1 MVALT
6 GVPLLEGDLEHYP
19 RKFGK
24 YHLLGP
30 LAQGGMGALYLAV
43 GGDRGLERLM
53 VIKTVLPHL
62 ADAEYVARFRDEAKV
77 VVNLSH
83 GNLIPVFDAGQA
95 SGELFLAMDF
105 VEGRDLRAVWN
116 RCAKKQVAFP
126 IDVAVYIIKELCRG
140 LAYAHSFPDLHL
152 VHRDISPP
160 NILVSYTG
168 EVKLTDFGL
177 ASSTLKV
184 EKTAPGIIYGKVA
197 YMSPEQARGEK
208 LDGRSDMYAAAIV
221 LWELLTGRQ
230 LFPPGKDQPQD
241 LLARAKNP
249 EPMRPSKRAPRV
261 PVELDEI
268 CLKALA
274 AAKEDR
280 YADCDGMRMA
290 LQSWLAQNAPTTDGT
305 RMSAFLQELFAEDIQ
320 RDRAERSEL
329 LTKFRSRA
337 LTPAPIEELRLMV
350 EHGGQAPGAPDAAN
364 HEAPVRKP
372 GSVGRRASDR
382 QDDPIDRRQAPDR
395 RNLPTK
401 PISADPSGRATATAQ
416 QLQVQL
422 LTDEEA
428 EPDLIGSEVDG
439 RYRVLELIG
448 EGGMGK
454 VYLAEHIEIGKRV
467 ALKVLHPSYSRMPDL
482 VERFRREARAASKI
496 GHPNIVDVTDSGTT
510 ADGSVYFVMEYLEG
524 VELGSVIEREGALD
538 IARAL
543 KITGQI
549 CRALA
554 AAHREGIIHRDL
566 KPENIYL
573 ITRDG
578 TADVV
583 KVLDFGIAKT
593 TEAEAARERRLT
605 SPGMAMGTPEYMSPE
620 QAAGRPADA
629 RCDVYALGA
638 ILYEMVTGEPPYSG
652 DNFMEILTKK
662 ATLDPRPPHLV
673 RTELA
678 SQVSDLVMASMA
690 RNPSDRPQTMEALE
704 YELNKCLAGRGV
716 AVAQILGMTTDP
728 HVVATLNPGL
738 SMRQFDDAVV
748 VARAQTS
755 SPAIGLPRAGT
766 HSGVSEMPGMFSGP
780 AMSAGQHALIARQ
793 GTEPAGGTYAG
804 QSYPGQGYPG
814 QGYAGPSYPGQSYPG
829 VQSYQGQGNPGQSY
843 PEQSGPG
850 QSSPGQS
857 HPGQSMPLRAQTA
870 PSAYAPSISD
880 PNLALV
886 SQPVVALRRSALGV
900 FGWLVLAAV
909 LFGGVGAL
917 LYIALGERTAAT
929 KASEGVPSAVGSA
942 RTGAAK
948 AMPPPA
954 EAAGSA
960 QGSAEPPRA
969 PDAVTSSDGAGDD
982 GTPDPARSD
991 GKKPGDDKAHKRP
1004 PTRTGAIGKRPG
1016 SPADDKPTAL
1026 LVKEAKALEKAYKWP
1041 EVRAV
1046 YQKLEKAKGYNYG
1059 EALYHQAYA
1068 AFQAKLTGDTV
1079 ELAGKAMEQP
1089 GPYRVQA
1096 QFLFAD
1102 ALYKE
1107 GEYGRAKNVYNSIY
1121 NNQKGDEKTAAEKK
1135 IKACNRE
1142 LKLPEADGVGN

>member
-1 MVALT
+1 MVAST
-6 GVPLLEGDLEHYP
+6 RVPLLEGDLEHYP

-77 VVNLSH
+77 VVKLSH
-83 GNLIPVFDAGQA
+83 GNLIPVFDAGLVG
-95 SGELFLAMDF
+95 GELFLAMDF

-126 IDVAVYIIKELCRG
+126 IDVAVYIVKELCRG

-160 NILVSYTG
+160 NVLVSYTG

-177 ASSTLKV
+177 ASSTLKL

-268 CLKALA
+268 CLRALA
-274 AAKEDR
+274 AAKDER
-280 YADCDGMRMA
+280 YADCDAMRMA
-290 LQSWLAQNAPTTDGT
+290 LQSWLATNAPTTDGT
-305 RMSAFLQELFAEDIQ
+305 RMSAFLLELFADDIQ
-320 RDRAERSEL
+320 RERVERNDL
-329 LTKFRSRA
+329 LARVRTRA
-337 LTPAPIEELRLMV
+337 LTLPPTDELRLIV
-350 EHGGQAPGAPDAAN
+350 ESGRTQAAGTGANPAIQD
-364 HEAPVRKP
+364 APVRKP

-382 QDDPIDRRQAPDR
+382 QDDNNDRRQAPDR

-401 PISADPSGRATATAQ
+401 PADHSAGSAALAKAAE
-416 QLQVQL
+416 LHL
-422 LTDEEA
+422 DEEA

-439 RYRVLELIG
+439 RYRVIELIG

-454 VYLAEHIEIGKRV
+454 VYLAEHVEIGKRV

-538 IARAL
+538 VARGL

-549 CRALA
+549 CRALS

-566 KPENIYL
+566 KPENIFL

-638 ILYEMVTGEPPYSG
+638 ILYEMVTGIPPYSG

-662 ATLDPRPPHLV
+662 ATQDPRPPILV

-690 RNPSDRPQTMEALE
+690 RNPDDRPQTMEALE

-738 SMRQFDDAVV
+738 SMRTFDDAVV
-748 VARAQTS
+748 VAPRQQTS

-766 HSGVSEMPGMFSGP
+766 HSGMTEMPGLWSGP
-780 AMSAGQHALIARQ
+780 AMSTGQNPLMSTAQNQLMARSAD
-793 GTEPAGGTYAG
+793 GSGG
-804 QSYPGQGYPG
+804 SYPGQMAPR
-814 QGYAGPSYPGQSYPG
+814 A
-829 VQSYQGQGNPGQSY
+829 
-843 PEQSGPG
+843 
-850 QSSPGQS
+850 QSSPS
-857 HPGQSMPLRAQTA
+857 IVH
-870 PSAYAPSISD
+870 APSISD
-880 PNLALV
+880 PNLMASQS
-886 SQPVVALRRSALGV
+886 SQPVQLQRSGLAV
-900 FGWLVLAAV
+900 FGWLLLAAL
-909 LFGGVGAL
+909 LFGGVGSL
-917 LYIALGERTAAT
+917 LYIALGERN
-929 KASEGVPSAVGSA
+929 
-942 RTGAAK
+942 AAK
-948 AMPPPA
+948 NDAQQAPSGSDVDPRTAQPPP
-954 EAAGSA
+954 EAPKPQTTAPQAVVPPAA
-960 QGSAEPPRA
+960 QDTTR
-969 PDAVTSSDGAGDD
+969 PDAVTGSGGSK
-982 GTPDPARSD
+982 TVKPDP
-991 GKKPGDDKAHKRP
+991 KRP
-1004 PTRTGAIGKRPG
+1004 IGKPPAGKRVASAP
-1016 SPADDKPTAL
+1016 SPADDKDAKSAGVL
-1026 LVKEAKALEKAYKWP
+1026 IKQAKVLERNGQWGEA
-1041 EVRAV
+1041 RAV
-1046 YQKLEKAKGYNYG
+1046 YQKLEKTKGYNPV
-1059 EALYHQAYA
+1059 EALYRQAWA
-1068 AFQAKLTGDTV
+1068 AFQSNATDEAV
-1079 ELAGKAMEQP
+1079 QLAAEAARQP
-1089 GPYRVQA
+1089 GAFKTPA
-1096 QFLFAD
+1096 MFLYGD
-1102 ALYKE
+1102 ALYRLH
-1107 GEYGRAKNVYNSIY
+1107 EYDRAKNIY
-1121 NNQKGDEKTAAEKK
+1121 VGLRKGLSGDERATASKK
-1135 IKACNRE
+1135 IAACNKA
-1142 LKLPEADGVGN
+1142 LKLPDADGVLE

>member
-1 MVALT
+1 M
-6 GVPLLEGDLEHYP
+6 PLLEGDLEHYP

-77 VVNLSH
+77 VVKLSH
-83 GNLIPVFDAGQA
+83 GNLIPVFDAGLVG
-95 SGELFLAMDF
+95 GELFLAMDF

-126 IDVAVYIIKELCRG
+126 IDVAVYIVKELCRG

-160 NILVSYTG
+160 NVLVSYTG

-177 ASSTLKV
+177 ASSTLKI

-274 AAKEDR
+274 PSKDDR
-280 YADCDGMRMA
+280 YADCDAMRMA

-305 RMSAFLQELFAEDIQ
+305 RMSGFLLELFAEDIQ
-320 RDRAERSEL
+320 RERVERNEL
-329 LTKFRSRA
+329 LARVRTRA
-337 LTPAPIEELRLMV
+337 LTLPPTDELRLII
-350 EHGGQAPGAPDAAN
+350 EGGGRAGPAHDSAAI
-364 HEAPVRKP
+364 HDAPVRKP
-372 GSVGRRASDR
+372 GSVGRRATDR
-382 QDDPIDRRQAPDR
+382 QDDPNDRRQAADR

-401 PISADPSGRATATAQ
+401 PVSADHSGRAAAFAQ
-416 QLQVQL
+416 QAQL
-422 LTDEEA
+422 ALDDYEA
-428 EPDLIGSEVDG
+428 EPDLIGSDIDG
-439 RYRVLELIG
+439 RYRVIELIG

-454 VYLAEHIEIGKRV
+454 VYLAEHVEIGKRV

-538 IARAL
+538 VARAL

-549 CRALA
+549 CRALS

-566 KPENIYL
+566 KPENIFL

-638 ILYEMVTGEPPYSG
+638 IMYEMVTGIPPYSG

-662 ATLDPRPPHLV
+662 ATQDPLPPHVV
-673 RTELA
+673 RSELP
-678 SQVSDLVMASMA
+678 SPVSDLVTAAMA
-690 RNPSDRPQTMEALE
+690 RSPNDRPQTMEALE

-716 AVAQILGMTTDP
+716 AVAQILGMTTDA

-738 SMRQFDDAVV
+738 SMRQFDDAAVV
-748 VARAQTS
+748 SRAQSS
-755 SPAIGLPRAGT
+755 SPAIGMQRAGT
-766 HSGVSEMPGMFSGP
+766 HSGMTELPGMFSGP
-780 AMSAGQHALIARQ
+780 AMSTGQHAQMARQ
-793 GTEPAGGTYAG
+793 GTEPAAG
-804 QSYPGQGYPG
+804 SYPGQGA
-814 QGYAGPSYPGQSYPG
+814 QLRA
-829 VQSYQGQGNPGQSY
+829 
-843 PEQSGPG
+843 
-850 QSSPGQS
+850 QSSP
-857 HPGQSMPLRAQTA
+857 A
-870 PSAYAPSISD
+870 AYAPSASTSD
-880 PNLALV
+880 TGMLV
-886 SQPVVALRRSALGV
+886 SQPVVAMRRSALGV

-909 LFGGVGAL
+909 LFGGVGSL
-917 LYIALGERTAAT
+917 LYVALGERNAAT
-929 KASEGVPSAVGSA
+929 KASDAALGAAGPGREVQVMLPNPEDAGSPPSVVEGVASPKPAAVVPDAVSASGGAVGDDSRADPIKPDTTRKADHKRPQRVATIPRRSA
-942 RTGAAK
+942 P
-948 AMPPPA
+948 PPPA
-954 EAAGSA
+954 GESM
-960 QGSAEPPRA
+960 
-969 PDAVTSSDGAGDD
+969 AV
-982 GTPDPARSD
+982 
-991 GKKPGDDKAHKRP
+991 
-1004 PTRTGAIGKRPG
+1004 
-1016 SPADDKPTAL
+1016 
-1026 LVKEAKALEKAYKWP
+1026 LVKRAQAFEKDGQWNDA
-1041 EVRAV
+1041 RAV
-1046 YQKLEKAKGYNYG
+1046 YQKLEKVKGYSLG
-1059 EALYHQAYA
+1059 EALYHQAFA
-1068 AFQAKLTGDTV
+1068 AIQSNATEDAAKLAAQAVRT
-1079 ELAGKAMEQP
+1079 P
-1089 GPYRVQA
+1089 GAHKTRA
-1096 QFLFAD
+1096 QFLYGD
-1102 ALYKE
+1102 AWFRQDE
-1107 GEYGRAKNVYNSIY
+1107 FQRAKDIY
-1121 NNQKGDEKTAAEKK
+1121 VTLRKTNLSGDDRATATKK
-1135 IKACNRE
+1135 IAACNKA
-1142 LKLPEADGVGN
+1142 LKLPEADGIAE

>member
-1 MVALT
+1 
-6 GVPLLEGDLEHYP
+6 VPLLEGDLEHYP

-77 VVNLSH
+77 VVKLSH
-83 GNLIPVFDAGQA
+83 GNLIPVFDAGLVG
-95 SGELFLAMDF
+95 GELFLAMDF

-126 IDVAVYIIKELCRG
+126 IDVAVYIVKELCRG
-140 LAYAHSFPDLHL
+140 LAYAHGFPDLHL

-160 NILVSYTG
+160 NVLVSYTG

-177 ASSTLKV
+177 ASSTLKI

-249 EPMRPSKRAPRV
+249 EPMRPSRRAPRV
-261 PVELDEI
+261 PAELDEI

-274 AAKEDR
+274 AAKDDR
-280 YADCDGMRMA
+280 YTDCDAMRMA

-305 RMSAFLQELFAEDIQ
+305 RMSGFLQELFAEDIG
-320 RDRAERSEL
+320 RERSERNDML
-329 LTKFRSRA
+329 ARVRTRA
-337 LTPAPIEELRLMV
+337 LTLPPTDELRQMI
-350 EHGGQAPGAPDAAN
+350 EHGTHTRGDASGDAALI
-364 HEAPVRKP
+364 HDAPVRKP
-372 GSVGRRASDR
+372 GSVGRRATDR
-382 QDDPIDRRQAPDR
+382 QDDPTDRRRAPDR
-395 RNLPTK
+395 RSLAGK
-401 PISADPSGRATATAQ
+401 LAGAEHSAGAALANPVHARLVD
-416 QLQVQL
+416 
-422 LTDEEA
+422 EA

-454 VYLAEHIEIGKRV
+454 VYLAEHVEIGKRV

-538 IARAL
+538 VARAL
-543 KITGQI
+543 RITGQI

-638 ILYEMVTGEPPYSG
+638 IMYEMVTGIPPYSG

-662 ATLDPRPPHLV
+662 ATQDPPPPSIV
-673 RTELA
+673 RGELA
-678 SQVSDLVMASMA
+678 SQVSDLVMAAMA
-690 RNPSDRPQTMEALE
+690 RSPNDRPQTMEALE

-738 SMRQFDDAVV
+738 SMRQFDDVAVMS
-748 VARAQTS
+748 RPQTV
-755 SPAIGLPRAGT
+755 SPPIGMPRAGS
-766 HSGVSEMPGMFSGP
+766 HSGLTEMPSTFSGP
-780 AMSAGQHALIARQ
+780 AMSTGQHALLSRQ
-793 GTEPAGGTYAG
+793 GTEPAGITHPGYAG
-804 QSYPGQGYPG
+804 HAGHLGQPGYPG
-814 QGYAGPSYPGQSYPG
+814 HPSHSLRLGTEPSGVGLPAYSSQVHVQSSVGPGPS
-829 VQSYQGQGNPGQSY
+829 
-843 PEQSGPG
+843 
-850 QSSPGQS
+850 
-857 HPGQSMPLRAQTA
+857 T
-870 PSAYAPSISD
+870 SD
-880 PNLALV
+880 PNMLNAVVQQPLV
-886 SQPVVALRRSALGV
+886 TVAPRSALRV
-900 FGWLVLAAV
+900 FGWLVLAAL

-917 LYIALGERTAAT
+917 LFMALGERNAAT
-929 KASEGVPSAVGSA
+929 KASDAPPGTAGITVMQSASEPAADGSGRSASADRVAVDPPSTLNGAKPSIAAAIGSNTGGSDGSA
-942 RTGAAK
+942 KPAPRKQTAAPADHK
-948 AMPPPA
+948 NPPPRTSPNRRPTKDA
-954 EAAGSA
+954 KVAA
-960 QGSAEPPRA
+960 
-969 PDAVTSSDGAGDD
+969 
-982 GTPDPARSD
+982 
-991 GKKPGDDKAHKRP
+991 
-1004 PTRTGAIGKRPG
+1004 
-1016 SPADDKPTAL
+1016 ADDKDPKATAQL
-1026 LVKEAKALEKAYKWP
+1026 AREAAALEKAGRWP
-1041 EVRAV
+1041 EARAA
-1046 YQKLEKAKGYNYG
+1046 YQALEKKGYNPG
-1059 EALYHQAYA
+1059 EALYHQAWN
-1068 AFQAKLTGDTV
+1068 AFQSNATSDAAQ
-1079 ELAGKAMEQP
+1079 LAADAARLP
-1089 GPYRVQA
+1089 GPFRMRAMLLYG
-1096 QFLFAD
+1096 D
-1102 ALYKE
+1102 ALFRQ
-1107 GEYGRAKNVYNSIY
+1107 GEYARAKNIY
-1121 NNQKGDEKTAAEKK
+1121 LGVRKNQTGDERGTTIKK
-1135 IKACNRE
+1135 IIACNKQ
-1142 LKLPEADGVGN
+1142 LKLPEADGVED